1 MKSLL
6 LVINLVLVGTP
17 VDAQNPEG
25 FDGEC
30 KKNISGTVPLA
41 YANELYKAMNRSNI
55 IILDAREENEYEI
68 SHLPKAQHIGF
79 AIFDSKLLSS
89 YQKTDTI
96 YVYCSIGYRSEKTG
110 ERIQKMGFNNV
121 FNLYGGIFN
130 WANFGYRMVDKNNEQ
145 TKSVH
150 GYDKK
155 WSKLLNEKR
164 CYINMD
170 D

>member
-89 YQKTDTI
+89 YH
-96 YVYCSIGYRSEKTG
+96 
-110 ERIQKMGFNNV
+110 NH
-121 FNLYGGIFN
+121 L
-130 WANFGYRMVDKNNEQ
+130 
-145 TKSVH
+145 
-150 GYDKK
+150 
-155 WSKLLNEKR
+155 
-164 CYINMD
+164 
-170 D
+170 